1 MLNHRDNM
9 EYENIKSTDNLVI
22 YPAISIV
29 APHGKNI
36 ALGLKTIEVRSWVP
50 DQLPLKNVLLI
61 ENHRYLL
68 EDGDEDFGQIVAMV
82 DFDDVH
88 EWREDELEIACG
100 SDWKA
105 GYWAWTISNVRPI
118 QSIEKVAAK
127 RKIYTLSFE
136 LGFEF

>member
-9 EYENIKSTDNLVI
+9 EYENIKSMDNLVI

-36 ALGLKTIEVRSWVP
+36 ALGLKTIEVRSWIP

-68 EDGDEDFGQIVAMV
+68 EDGDEDFGQIVTMV

-88 EWREDELEIACG
+88 EWREDELESACG

-136 LGFEF
+136 QAFEF